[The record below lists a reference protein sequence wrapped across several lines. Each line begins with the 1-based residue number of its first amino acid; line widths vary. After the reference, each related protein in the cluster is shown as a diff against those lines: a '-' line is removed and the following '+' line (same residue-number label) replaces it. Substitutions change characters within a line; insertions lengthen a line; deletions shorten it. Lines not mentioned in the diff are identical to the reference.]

1 MQTLFSTDKR
11 TGSIWEMTKYTKH
24 LTRSEFGMASFFS
37 MTNGTGP
44 SQVKCFPISSAS
56 LYFKQAGCQG
66 AGAHCCPPV
75 PLTGHSLA
83 LVMLP
88 SSMAKSPRSSPSV
101 QASRTGQCTVMP
113 RKKKWGD
120 CQGSW
125 IFCCSC
131 FLKAFLCNH
140 AVPFYWFRVPVA
152 TVLTEYSPVLRTAVI
167 GAVSLLLQGI
177 AAISLDTEMCRRE
190 MGMNGWILL
199 KLCVRKCCTN

>member
-1 MQTLFSTDKR
+1 MHTYTCRHFSVLTNGQGQYGKWQSTQNIWPDQSLEWPLFSRWLMGLDLHR
-11 TGSIWEMTKYTKH
+11 W
-24 LTRSEFGMASFFS
+24 
-37 MTNGTGP
+37 
-44 SQVKCFPISSAS
+44 SAS
-56 LYFKQAGCQG
+56 PSAVLPSTLSRLGVRELGHTAV
-66 AGAHCCPPV
+66 PPC
-75 PLTGHSLA
+75 HSLA

-167 GAVSLLLQGI
+167 GGFTFTTRNCCYFLRHWDVQEGDGDERLNSAQ
-177 AAISLDTEMCRRE
+177 A
-190 MGMNGWILL
+190 
-199 KLCVRKCCTN
+199 LCQKVLH